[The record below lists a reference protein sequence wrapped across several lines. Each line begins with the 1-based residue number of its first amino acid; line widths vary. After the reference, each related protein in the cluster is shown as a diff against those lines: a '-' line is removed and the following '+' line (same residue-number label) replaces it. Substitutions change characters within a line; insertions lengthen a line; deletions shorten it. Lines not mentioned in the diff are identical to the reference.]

1 MLGPPWGKVVVR
13 PWVKRG
19 KAVTIEDLARESAE
33 IRVDVRLEVL
43 PPTPHTPLSVDVDP
57 MGGSVGGTAL
67 EEESGPPEV
76 AGAGASR
83 PASAGDRY

>member
-19 KAVTIEDLARESAE
+19 KAVTIEDPAGESVE
-33 IRVDVRLEVL
+33 IRADVGLEVL
-43 PPTPHTPLSVDVDP
+43 PMTPHTPSSVDVDP
-57 MGGSVGGTAL
+57 IGDSGGGTAL
-67 EEESGPPEV
+67 EEEPGPPEV

-83 PASAGDRY
+83 PASVGDRC